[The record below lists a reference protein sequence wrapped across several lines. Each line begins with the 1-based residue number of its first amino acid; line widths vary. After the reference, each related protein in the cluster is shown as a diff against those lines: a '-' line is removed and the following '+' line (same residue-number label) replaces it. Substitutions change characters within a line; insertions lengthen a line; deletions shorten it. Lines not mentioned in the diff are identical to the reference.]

1 MNSICA
7 RNKNKWFMATVYRA
21 QSKSNEHIYIF
32 IDNKRALKI
41 DFEQI
46 MSGNFNE
53 VIMSMNNSFNCMI

>member
-1 MNSICA
+1 MVYGDRAERRANGMNIS
-7 RNKNKWFMATVYRA
+7 
-21 QSKSNEHIYIF
+21 IF